1 MQIAWF
7 PFCVSFEYP
16 AASQDNLITWPIKKR
31 RESDGDLTWWNMA
44 TDFAVLGGLSA
55 VAYGAPAF
63 VAAGAYTALLAPV
76 AGT

>member
-1 MQIAWF
+1 M
-7 PFCVSFEYP
+7 
-16 AASQDNLITWPIKKR
+16 
-31 RESDGDLTWWNMA
+31 GDLTWWNMA
-44 TDFAVLGGLSA
+44 TDFAVLGGLRA